1 MNKGEWNEEIRSR
14 LRAEKGHEVVVATAT
29 DLMRI
34 MNYKDMK
41 SFKKTWLGTI
51 HPVVMKQYAVKD
63 FIDANYGINLDYTP
77 TGFYLLGQ
85 CCRYGASGNQV
96 HGLSVN
102 DNFFAYQ
109 DPAGYGGFPILA
121 ADAMSAWD

>member
-51 HPVVMKQYAVKD
+51 NPVVMKQYAVKD
-63 FIDANYGINLDYTP
+63 FIDANYGINL
-77 TGFYLLGQ
+77 
-85 CCRYGASGNQV
+85 N
-96 HGLSVN
+96 
-102 DNFFAYQ
+102 
-109 DPAGYGGFPILA
+109 
-121 ADAMSAWD
+121 

>member
-14 LRAEKGHEVVVATAT
+14 LRAEKGHEVVVVTAT

-63 FIDANYGINLDYTP
+63 FIDANYGINL
-77 TGFYLLGQ
+77 
-85 CCRYGASGNQV
+85 N
-96 HGLSVN
+96 
-102 DNFFAYQ
+102 
-109 DPAGYGGFPILA
+109 
-121 ADAMSAWD
+121 

>member
-1 MNKGEWNEEIRSR
+1 MYRGRYMTKREWRDEIQSR

-63 FIDANYGINLDYTP
+63 FIDANYGINL
-77 TGFYLLGQ
+77 
-85 CCRYGASGNQV
+85 N
-96 HGLSVN
+96 
-102 DNFFAYQ
+102 
-109 DPAGYGGFPILA
+109 
-121 ADAMSAWD
+121 